1 MIRRQFTILGMM
13 CLAVMGLSA
22 CDLVTTT
29 PAEPTPS
36 PYFWEQAPPQYPAL
50 DVTDLRPDAIDM
62 TSSKVFPSLTYGIH
76 TSFWI
81 NPDYR
86 NIGIEHLKMLQF
98 THIRQKFAWRD
109 IEPNLFPEDDPIRYY
124 WHLADPM
131 MDDLTSKG
139 INVVAR
145 LDAPPEW
152 AILPEGTYGIDDP
165 PFDMARLVDY
175 CRAVATRYKGR
186 IVAYQIWNEPN
197 LEREWGGRSPNPV
210 AYVRVLREC
219 GGAIREADPDA
230 IIIAAGLAPTGTRIA
245 DVMPHDEFLWRMYEA
260 GARDYFDVLGVHAA
274 GYRSAPEDDPYN
286 LPTGDLPW
294 MSFRN
299 VEAYRAI
306 MVANGDAHKQ
316 IAIMEMGWT
325 TDQVNPDYAW
335 YAVTPEVQGDYLARA
350 YAYAAENWR
359 PWVGLMVTLYYP
371 NPDWTSENEEWWWA
385 IGETAPLP
393 AGFTPRPAWW
403 DLMLMDKISTNPDYE
418 FYFPDETETPA
429 P

>member
-1 MIRRQFTILGMM
+1 MMKMILGLM
-13 CLAVMGLSA
+13 CIALMSLSA
-22 CDLVTTT
+22 CDAVA
-29 PAEPTPS
+29 PAPADPTPS
-36 PYFWEQAPPQYPAL
+36 PYYWEQAPPQYPAL

-62 TSSKVFPSLTYGIH
+62 TSDKVFPSLTYGIH

-109 IEPNLFPEDDPIRYY
+109 IEPTLLAEDDPIRYF

-131 MDDLTSKG
+131 MDDLTRKG

-145 LDAPPEW
+145 LDAPPDW

-165 PFDMARLVDY
+165 PFDMRRLADY

-186 IVAYQIWNEPN
+186 IVAYQVWNEPN
-197 LEREWGGRSPNPV
+197 LEREWGGHSPNPV

-219 GGAIREADPDA
+219 GGAIRQADPQA
-230 IIIAAGLAPTGTRIA
+230 IIISAGLAPTGTRNA
-245 DVMPHDEFLWRMYEA
+245 DVMPHDEFLWRMYAA
-260 GARDYFDVLGVHAA
+260 GASPYFDVLGVHAA
-274 GYRSAPEDDPYN
+274 GYRSAPEDDPYH

-316 IAIMEMGWT
+316 IAVMEMGWT
-325 TDQVNPDYAW
+325 TDQVHPDYAW

-350 YAYAAENWR
+350 YLYAAQHWR

-371 NPDWTSENEEWWWA
+371 NPDWTPDNEEWWWA

-403 DLMLMDKISTNPDYE
+403 DLMLMDKISTNPDYA
-418 FYFPDETETPA
+418 FDFPDATQTPV